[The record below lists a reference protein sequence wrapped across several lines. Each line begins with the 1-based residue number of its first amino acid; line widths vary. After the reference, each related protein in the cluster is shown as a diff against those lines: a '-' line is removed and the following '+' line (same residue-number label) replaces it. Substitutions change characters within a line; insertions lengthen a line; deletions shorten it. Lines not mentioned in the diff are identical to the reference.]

1 MKILLIS
8 ANQEVFPDPVFP
20 LGASYVAEAARAS
33 GHDVRVL
40 DLMFTPRIR
49 DALIRILSETPP
61 FDAVALSIRNLD
73 NAAYPLTKN
82 YLPSYIALV
91 QTVKS
96 LLPSA
101 GIPVIVGGSAFSLM
115 PDLLLDALGADYG
128 ISGEGEI
135 GFPLLLD
142 TLEKGRPLACVP
154 GAVFRPLPGA
164 PPVVV
169 PVSLSPEGAGSLSG
183 YPRPARTLFDPG
195 RYVRRGGMT
204 NIQTKRGCV
213 FRCKYC
219 TYPLLE
225 GTSFRL
231 RLPVDVA
238 DEMEEL
244 VRRDRIR
251 SFFIVDSIFNLPPD
265 HAEAVCD
272 RLIERN
278 LRIRWSCYATP
289 AGMTYSLLEKMK
301 AAGCDGIELGTDSAE
316 AGMLAGL
323 GKSFSVE
330 QMQNVSNWCRTL
342 GIGICHTLIF
352 GGPGETPRTV
362 RETCRAIAETDP
374 TAVVA
379 MAGIRIYPGTPLGEI
394 AERLGR
400 VTDRKQYLD
409 PIFFLETGLES
420 FLIEYLTSFALE
432 RGNWILPGIV
442 PSIEPTTQRLIRLLG
457 YRRPLWHLLR
467 FRLFKDRIYRDR

>member
-20 LGASYVAEAARAS
+20 LGAAYVADAARAR

-40 DLMFTPRIR
+40 DLMFVPRTR
-49 DALIRILSETPP
+49 DALSRALSENPP
-61 FDAVALSIRNLD
+61 FEAVALSLRNLD
-73 NAAYPLTKN
+73 NAAYPLTKS
-82 YLPSYIALV
+82 YLPSYISLV
-91 QTVKS
+91 KYIKER
-96 LLPSA
+96 LP
-101 GIPVIVGGSAFSLM
+101 GVPVIVGGSAFSLM

-142 TLEKGRPLACVP
+142 ALETGQPLACVP
-154 GAVFRPLPGA
+154 GAVFRTAPGM

-169 PVSLSPEGAGSLSG
+169 PPDLGDRSPRTAPFPERDLFA
-183 YPRPARTLFDPG
+183 PRTYLK
-195 RYVRRGGMT
+195 RGGMA
-204 NIQTKRGCV
+204 NVQTKRGCV

-225 GTSFRL
+225 GGSFRL
-231 RLPVDVA
+231 RPPDDVA
-238 DEMEEL
+238 NEISEL
-244 VRRDRIR
+244 VRRHRIH
-251 SFFIVDSIFNLPPD
+251 SFFIVDSIFNLPPE

-272 RLIERN
+272 KLIARN

-289 AGMTYSLLEKMK
+289 SGMTFALLEKMK

-316 AGMLAGL
+316 SGMLAGL
-323 GKSFSVE
+323 GKSFSVG
-330 QMQNVSNWCRTL
+330 QVQNVSRWCRDL
-342 GIGICHTLIF
+342 GIGVCHTLIF
-352 GGPGETPRTV
+352 GGPGETPDTV
-362 RETCRAIAETDP
+362 RETCRTIDETYP

-379 MAGIRIYPGTPLGEI
+379 MAGIRVYPGTPLADI
-394 AERLGR
+394 AESRGL
-400 VTDRKQYLD
+400 VPERKRYLD
-409 PIFFLETGLES
+409 PLFFLEDGLDP
-420 FLIEYLTSFALE
+420 FLVEYLTVFARK

-442 PSIEPTTQRLIRLLG
+442 PPLEPTTQRLIRLSG

-467 FRLFKDRIYRDR
+467 FGLFKDRIYRDR

>member
-8 ANQEVFPDPVFP
+8 ANQEAFPDPVFP
-20 LGASYVAEAARAS
+20 LGAAYVAEAARS
-33 GHDVRVL
+33 KGHDVRVL
-40 DLMFTPRIR
+40 DLMFAPRIR
-49 DALIRILSETPP
+49 DALARILADTPA
-61 FDAVALSIRNLD
+61 FDAVALSLRNLD

-82 YLPSYIALV
+82 YLPSYTALI
-91 QTVKS
+91 QTVRS
-96 LLPSA
+96 LLPKA
-101 GIPVIVGGSAFSLM
+101 DIPVIVGGSAFSLM

-128 ISGEGEI
+128 IAGEGEI

-142 TLEKGRPLACVP
+142 ALATGQPLACVP
-154 GAVFRPLPGA
+154 GAVFRPSPGA

-169 PVSLSPEGAGSLSG
+169 PFSPASQGSGSLSG
-183 YPRPARTLFDPG
+183 YPHPARDLFSPG
-195 RYVRRGGMT
+195 RYVRRGGMA

-213 FRCKYC
+213 FRCQYC

-231 RLPVDVA
+231 RPPADVA

-244 VRRDRIR
+244 VRRDQIR

-265 HAEAVCD
+265 HAEAVCA

-278 LRIRWSCYATP
+278 LRLRWSCYATP

-330 QMQNVSNWCRTL
+330 QMQNVSKWCQIL
-342 GIGICHTLIF
+342 GIGTCHTLIF

-362 RETCRAIAETDP
+362 RETCRAVDETNP

-379 MAGIRIYPGTPLGEI
+379 MAGIRIYPGTPLAEI

-400 VTDRKQYLD
+400 VTDRKHYLD
-409 PIFFLETGLES
+409 PIFFLESGLES
-420 FLIEYLTSFALE
+420 FLIEYLTAFALE

-442 PSIEPTTQRLIRLLG
+442 PSLSPVTQRLIRLSG

-467 FRLFKDRIYRDR
+467 YRLFKDRIYRDR